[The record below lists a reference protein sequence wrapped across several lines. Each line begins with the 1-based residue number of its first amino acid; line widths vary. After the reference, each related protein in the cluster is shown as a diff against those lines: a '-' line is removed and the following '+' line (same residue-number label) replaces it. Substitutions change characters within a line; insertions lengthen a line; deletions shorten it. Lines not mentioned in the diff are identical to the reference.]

1 MKLKYRDLHIIKS
14 TDDSLVLDLD
24 QSTLTMS
31 KHSGAGGDY
40 GTTEEEGI

>member
-14 TDDSLVLDLD
+14 TDDSLVLDLN

-31 KHSGAGGDY
+31 KHGSAGGDY
-40 GTTEEEGI
+40 GTAEEEGI

>member
-40 GTTEEEGI
+40 GTTEDV